1 MVAEVV
7 EVGSFKEKNEK
18 TRFVKVYIEYEREP

>member
-1 MVAEVV
+1 MAEVV